1 MGIEGAFIECAQISK
16 LLDKIPGNLS
26 YSIVQGFHSGDRS
39 MAIKASLNSWLNNPL
54 TGTGPQNFSTDY
66 LKIFSFDDYIKSKVL
81 LEKKDDEAWV
91 SLVCA
96 HPAKFDNAVNK
107 AINKEIDIPKE
118 LSNLFDKEEKMTILP
133 NSTMDVKNLILEKI
147 NNA

>member
-1 MGIEGAFIECAQISK
+1 MLNSFGISISLLIALFTALSNFAGCAQ
-16 LLDKIPGNLS
+16 
-26 YSIVQGFHSGDRS
+26 
-39 MAIKASLNSWLNNPL
+39 
-54 TGTGPQNFSTDY
+54 T
-66 LKIFSFDDYIKSKVL
+66 
-81 LEKKDDEAWV
+81 KDTQAWV

-133 NSTMDVKNLILEKI
+133 NSTMEVKNFILEKI
-147 NNA
+147 SNA